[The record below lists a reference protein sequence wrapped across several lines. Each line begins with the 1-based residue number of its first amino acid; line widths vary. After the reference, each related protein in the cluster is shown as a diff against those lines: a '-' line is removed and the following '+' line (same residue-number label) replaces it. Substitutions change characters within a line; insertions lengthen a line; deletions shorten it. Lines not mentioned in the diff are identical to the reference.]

1 MSKESLQKNVD
12 IIEMKN
18 KSEVISVG
26 QNKNDQKF
34 ANEILNKIEEDF
46 KLSLDNKDKVKLK
59 ISEITGLNN
68 KTQLE
73 LSEFSKRYSAFF
85 RSLLAERIR
94 NLRYQYEIKHKE
106 KPAEIE
112 ALKSSIENEKVTI
125 GEIKNEKISE
135 EKLRDDLE
143 AQKTKIDV
151 EIRELKDGL
160 NERKNSFFY
169 KIKQKFILN
178 KNEITEDLVGFF
190 ESEGLKK
197 ENIKNKLYHKDF
209 DMVQTIKSK
218 KDIFENIDIS
228 LEEKQKEIK
237 KKNELLARLMD
248 SIEDKYETINEV
260 EEIINSDFEIKEI
273 EKIVSD
279 FYNEVLIYKKQIEAE
294 KKERSVAEISK
305 EKNVLF
311 CHAMPMQII
320 PDTNFSQNNQL
331 INTRRFG
338 SEEKLKIILGIEP
351 TISVSTLNEGSQK
364 LVNGFGMIL
373 NGGQVLSA
381 YAGDAGT
388 LLNKNIYDRRS
399 KHDPTLKTSIIQ
411 LDIKDNLDHAI
422 NHTPRREPISGDIV
436 EDPSQGWNEIVV
448 ENPKVAGL
456 YFQSDQTDSS
466 YNNSLDYAI
475 KISKDLNLPLYLLEE
490 DKIYQKDKDNNFI
503 EVNKEDILNSNK
515 NFLPYERKNLI
526 EELIDKEVFSIKKE
540 NIYSFNGYNAGKG
553 YYKFIKRID
562 AGEKVSIERLHENE
576 LIEEGDELI
585 PFVDHSY
592 AIKIIKLNEK
602 QWELFGRENWEKY
615 KKYLKEDG
623 SFDAKFHG
631 SSVWEPHFFVEFPRE
646 EMEDSISSYI
656 EMAGKEIERLLFITK
671 QARLENENLGDF
683 PVRKKSVI
691 YILYG
696 VMEECQKNRDNK
708 NYEKAKQIIEK
719 YGSIEECENFIQK
732 RVGEN
737 GGFKYLEEDVPIEVR
752 KKLKN

>member
-273 EKIVSD
+273 EKIQPEK
-279 FYNEVLIYKKQIEAE
+279 FNNIKKLAKRKGE
-294 KKERSVAEISK
+294 
-305 EKNVLF
+305 
-311 CHAMPMQII
+311 
-320 PDTNFSQNNQL
+320 NF
-331 INTRRFG
+331 
-338 SEEKLKIILGIEP
+338 LKI
-351 TISVSTLNEGSQK
+351 
-364 LVNGFGMIL
+364 
-373 NGGQVLSA
+373 
-381 YAGDAGT
+381 
-388 LLNKNIYDRRS
+388 
-399 KHDPTLKTSIIQ
+399 
-411 LDIKDNLDHAI
+411 
-422 NHTPRREPISGDIV
+422 
-436 EDPSQGWNEIVV
+436 
-448 ENPKVAGL
+448 
-456 YFQSDQTDSS
+456 S
-466 YNNSLDYAI
+466 Y
-475 KISKDLNLPLYLLEE
+475 
-490 DKIYQKDKDNNFI
+490 
-503 EVNKEDILNSNK
+503 V
-515 NFLPYERKNLI
+515 
-526 EELIDKEVFSIKKE
+526 
-540 NIYSFNGYNAGKG
+540 
-553 YYKFIKRID
+553 
-562 AGEKVSIERLHENE
+562 
-576 LIEEGDELI
+576 
-585 PFVDHSY
+585 
-592 AIKIIKLNEK
+592 
-602 QWELFGRENWEKY
+602 
-615 KKYLKEDG
+615 
-623 SFDAKFHG
+623 
-631 SSVWEPHFFVEFPRE
+631 
-646 EMEDSISSYI
+646 
-656 EMAGKEIERLLFITK
+656 
-671 QARLENENLGDF
+671 
-683 PVRKKSVI
+683 
-691 YILYG
+691 
-696 VMEECQKNRDNK
+696 
-708 NYEKAKQIIEK
+708 
-719 YGSIEECENFIQK
+719 
-732 RVGEN
+732 
-737 GGFKYLEEDVPIEVR
+737 
-752 KKLKN
+752 